1 MIKVTVKG
9 ERDFGLPGE
18 YLEVDIMEP
27 TLDSVMEYFNVNPK
41 IRKHLFPV
49 VNNQMC
55 KQDRVLQNGDK
66 ILLQSPYS
74 GG

>member
-18 YLEVDIMEP
+18 YVEVELVEP
-27 TLDSVMEYFNVNPK
+27 TLESIMEHFNVNPK

-49 VNNQMC
+49 VNNQIS
-55 KQDRVLQNGDK
+55 KQDRILQDGDVVT
-66 ILLQSPYS
+66 LQSPYS

>member
-18 YLEVDIMEP
+18 YVEVEIPEP
-27 TLDSVMEYFNVNPK
+27 TFESIMDHFNVNPK

-49 VNNQMC
+49 VNNQMS
-55 KQDRVLQNGDK
+55 KHDQILHNGDR